1 MNNPRTI
8 RTTTQ
13 AEYILKPLSYLVMML
28 MAATL
33 LVTPKTGHSQTTAS
47 PQVHVEIIIFQSLA
61 LRGWTEEYWPSTPGL
76 VVSEQAQ
83 RLDETTPWAKL
94 VAAENLE
101 LAEVR
106 SRMTTDRGYD
116 VLAHF
121 AWQQPAFN
129 RNNAQPIIIDSQ
141 LQKRRHETSPIYGQ
155 VRAYQERFNHVE
167 IKIELDRLIPANLRE
182 RFAEHQGIELAWLP
196 DSWKFVIDE
205 SRRVRPGELHYIDH
219 PLFGVLIH
227 VSRVSQP

>member
-1 MNNPRTI
+1 MKQLTRIFAT
-8 RTTTQ
+8 
-13 AEYILKPLSYLVMML
+13 AWLLLPLIS
-28 MAATL
+28 AAL
-33 LVTPKTGHSQTTAS
+33 IAPNIAKAQTSDT

-61 LRGWTEEYWPSTPGL
+61 QRGWTEEYWPLTPGL
-76 VVSEQAQ
+76 VLSDNPV
-83 RLDETTPWAKL
+83 RLDETTTWATPVVL
-94 VAAENLE
+94 DDLQ

-129 RNNAQPIIIDSQ
+129 RNQAQPIIIDSQ

-167 IKIELDRLIPANLRE
+167 ILVELDRRIPANLRE

-196 DSWKFVIDE
+196 DSWTFVIDE
-205 SRRVRPGELHYIDH
+205 SRRVRPGELHYVDH

-227 VSRVSQP
+227 VSRVSQPE

>member
-1 MNNPRTI
+1 MKQLTR
-8 RTTTQ
+8 
-13 AEYILKPLSYLVMML
+13 ILATAWLVLPLISVGLI
-28 MAATL
+28 APTL
-33 LVTPKTGHSQTTAS
+33 AKAQTSSA

-61 LRGWTEEYWPSTPGL
+61 QRGWTEEYWPLTPGL
-76 VVSEQAQ
+76 VLSDQVK
-83 RLDETTPWAKL
+83 RLGDTANWAKV
-94 VAAENLE
+94 VAPEKLE

-129 RNNAQPIIIDSQ
+129 RNQAQPIIIDSQ
-141 LQKRRHETSPIYGQ
+141 LQKRRHESSPIYGQ

-167 IKIELDRLIPANLRE
+167 IKLEFDRRIPANLRE

-196 DSWKFVIDE
+196 DNWKFVMDE
-205 SRRVRPGELHYIDH
+205 SRRVRPGELHYVDH

-227 VSRVSQP
+227 VSRVTQP